1 MDGLEYMKLDLQEYM
16 NHKLFTTEQSSLLL
30 ALRTRTIRGVRTDF
44 GRQFADQTCPLPGCR
59 ESDSL
64 PHILQCAVLRTEAGV
79 ASTEQHKYSDVFSPD
94 IAVQKGITLAFSR
107 LLETREQLLEVPALE
122 EE

>member
-1 MDGLEYMKLDLQEYM
+1 M
-16 NHKLFTTEQSSLLL
+16 
-30 ALRTRTIRGVRTDF
+30 
-44 GRQFADQTCPLPGCR
+44 
-59 ESDSL
+59 
-64 PHILQCAVLRTEAGV
+64 PHSKAGG

-94 IAVQKGITLAFSR
+94 IAGGFSR